1 MLKPQYFQGIDDYYL
16 FIYLFIMARQPE
28 DLLNLL
34 GRTGPMTG
42 RDLARALGISAATL
56 SRTYARHRDRV
67 CRMGKTRGAQYAL
80 RRSIR
85 GLETPLPVYAI
96 GTQGTP
102 SNIGELHPLTN
113 GQHWFERRRGLTGP
127 SVFYQGLPP
136 YCIDMAPQGFLG
148 SGFAANHPDLG
159 LPKRLSDW
167 GDDDRLI
174 ATARRG
180 EDCVGNLII
189 GQESMDRFLA
199 SPEPASEASYTTLA
213 ETASQGNAG
222 SSAGG
227 EQPKFTTCN
236 GQHHVI
242 VKFTSGDGS
251 RADQRW
257 RDLITCEAIAAR
269 HIHSALGLVS
279 ASRYLDEGNRR
290 FLESI
295 RFDRVGGRGRRGV
308 LSLASIADEWLGMRD
323 NWIEAAR
330 RLLQE
335 QLIDAETAVRIR
347 WLEAFGRLIA
357 NSDRHFGNLTFY
369 ADETLSPPRLE
380 LAPVYDML
388 PMSFAPTS
396 TGVPPLVP
404 YVQRPTADVLDVWAS
419 ARMVAHAYWQEI
431 EATTVIIKEF
441 RQFAGE
447 MEHALLITQ
456 A

>member
-1 MLKPQYFQGIDDYYL
+1 
-16 FIYLFIMARQPE
+16 MARQPG

-34 GRTGPMTG
+34 ERTGPMSG
-42 RDLARALGISAATL
+42 RDLARTLGISAATL
-56 SRTYARHRDRV
+56 SRAYARHRDRV

-85 GLETPLPVYAI
+85 GLKTPLPVYAI
-96 GTQGTP
+96 DTHGTP
-102 SNIGELHPLTN
+102 STIGELHPLAN
-113 GQHWFERRRGLTGP
+113 GQHWFERRRGLSGP
-127 SVFYQGLPP
+127 NIFYQGLPP

-148 SGFAANHPDLG
+148 SRFAANQDLG
-159 LPKRLSDW
+159 LPERLSDW

-174 ATARRG
+174 AIARRG

-199 SPEPASEASYTTLA
+199 SPEPARDASFTTLA
-213 ETASQGNAG
+213 EAASQGNAG

-227 EQPKFTTCN
+227 EQPKFTTHN
-236 GQHHVI
+236 GHDHVV
-242 VKFTSGDGS
+242 VKFTAGDGS
-251 RADQRW
+251 QADRRW
-257 RDLITCEAIAAR
+257 RDLLTCEAIAVR
-269 HIHSALGLVS
+269 HIHSALDLAS

-290 FLESI
+290 FLESM
-295 RFDRVGGRGRRGV
+295 RFDRVGRRGRRGV

-330 RLLQE
+330 RLFQE
-335 QLIDAETAVRIR
+335 RLIDAETARKIR

-388 PMSFAPTS
+388 PMSLAPTS

-404 YVQRPTADVLDVWAS
+404 NGQRPTADVLDVWGS
-419 ARMVAHAYWQEI
+419 ARTAALAFWHEI
-431 EATTVIIKEF
+431 AATSGVTNEF
-441 RQFAGE
+441 CLFADE